1 MRTFFDSSAYAKR
14 YVEEP
19 GSQAVDT
26 LCMAATELALSIV
39 CIPEIISALNRRVRD
54 RDLSPQHYEEA
65 KEHLAEDVRD
75 VVIVNLTPSVIS
87 TCTAI
92 LEASPVRAMDA
103 LHVACAV
110 QWGADLFVS
119 ADKRQISAAKKAG
132 LQTRFV

>member
-39 CIPEIISALNRRVRD
+39 CLPEIISALNRRVRD
-54 RDLSPQHYEEA
+54 RTLSPQHYEEA
-65 KEHLAEDVRD
+65 KEHLSEDVRD

-92 LEASPVRAMDA
+92 LEASPVRAMNA

-110 QWGADLFVS
+110 QWGAELFVS
-119 ADKRQISAAKKAG
+119 ADKRQISAARRAG
-132 LQTRFV
+132 LRTRFV

>member
-14 YVEEP
+14 YVDEP

-39 CIPEIISALNRRVRD
+39 CLPEIISALNRRVRD
-54 RDLSPQHYEEA
+54 RALSPRHYEEA
-65 KEHLAEDVRD
+65 KEHLAGDVPD

-110 QWGADLFVS
+110 QWGAELFVS
-119 ADKRQISAAKKAG
+119 ADKKQISAAKKAG
-132 LQTRFV
+132 LRTRFV

>member
-14 YVEEP
+14 YVEEA

-39 CIPEIISALNRRVRD
+39 SIPEIISALNRRVRE
-54 RDLSPQHYEEA
+54 RTLSPRHYEAA
-65 KEHLAEDVRD
+65 KEHLSEDVRD
-75 VVIVNLTPSVIS
+75 VVIINLMPSVIS

-110 QWGADLFVS
+110 QWGAELFVS
-119 ADKRQISAAKKAG
+119 ADKRQISAARRAG